1 MTLYTNRVLRAIWSQ
16 AAAAP
21 DRVAL
26 QEPDGGA
33 ITFGAL
39 ARQVDTLAG
48 NLRRHGFQPGD
59 RVLLLV
65 RPSVRA
71 ILLALTALRAGGVLV
86 IGDIGMGREVFA
98 SRMRLVAP
106 RWVFAETLLLALQ
119 QSAFLR
125 RRLKGR
131 GVEIPEI
138 TGLAPARIVNIGPRL
153 PGLLRADLAWA
164 DLQRALPVPVGADQE
179 VDPGADALI
188 VFTSGTTALPK
199 GVVHTHGGIAAA
211 LDLMLGCLP
220 PTPGDVYYGS
230 ALHII
235 VPALCSG
242 APTVLPRAA
251 LSPSATLRCLARY
264 RVTKTFAIPA
274 EYEPL
279 VSLCAQTGTPLPA
292 SLDTILF
299 GAAPIPAAF
308 LERLAAVVAPHTQV
322 LVAYGMTEILPI
334 CVVSLAEKLAYTAPG
349 DLVGR
354 PLPGVSLSLAPDGEL
369 RVGGP
374 HLFDRYLDG
383 PPVREHATGDLAT
396 MDPQGRVIL
405 IGRKKDM
412 IIRGHH
418 NLYPTLIE
426 STIRQVPGVRNCA
439 LIGVYDPVR
448 SDEAVVLVVEKADPR
463 DEATFRRYLTAELL
477 TGPHSIDQEAQP
489 DRIVFAPLPTA
500 GRSQKVDK
508 QKLRALLR
516 RQDVG
521 GRT

>member
-16 AAAAP
+16 AAAVP

-131 GVEIPEI
+131 GVETPEI

-211 LDLMLGCLP
+211 LDLMLG
-220 PTPGDVYYGS
+220 
-230 ALHII
+230 
-235 VPALCSG
+235 
-242 APTVLPRAA
+242 
-251 LSPSATLRCLARY
+251 
-264 RVTKTFAIPA
+264 
-274 EYEPL
+274 
-279 VSLCAQTGTPLPA
+279 
-292 SLDTILF
+292 
-299 GAAPIPAAF
+299 
-308 LERLAAVVAPHTQV
+308 
-322 LVAYGMTEILPI
+322 
-334 CVVSLAEKLAYTAPG
+334 
-349 DLVGR
+349 
-354 PLPGVSLSLAPDGEL
+354 
-369 RVGGP
+369 
-374 HLFDRYLDG
+374 
-383 PPVREHATGDLAT
+383 
-396 MDPQGRVIL
+396 
-405 IGRKKDM
+405 
-412 IIRGHH
+412 
-418 NLYPTLIE
+418 
-426 STIRQVPGVRNCA
+426 
-439 LIGVYDPVR
+439 
-448 SDEAVVLVVEKADPR
+448 
-463 DEATFRRYLTAELL
+463 
-477 TGPHSIDQEAQP
+477 
-489 DRIVFAPLPTA
+489 
-500 GRSQKVDK
+500 
-508 QKLRALLR
+508 
-516 RQDVG
+516 
-521 GRT
+521 